1 MGVLKRPDW
10 LRDFTMKRIRATP
23 VQMIRK
29 VKKTGQLIVQG
40 NTDSDV
46 CLVIEVSQATYHR
59 WRQQCGGMQAK
70 Q

>member
-10 LRDFTMKRIRATP
+10 LRDFMKRICATP

-29 VKKTGQLIVQG
+29 LKRTGQLIVQG
-40 NTDSDV
+40 KTDSDV

-59 WRQQCGGMQAK
+59 WR
-70 Q
+70 